1 MHNPSIVDI
10 TSSQKQPV
18 PQNKKVRSLLDEDDE
33 VPQQPVQQPQVSAPI
48 INTQSLNKG
57 DPFDILGLDIGTP
70 TTNVPPP
77 SKNGGDLLSG
87 FSFDTPSQPQ
97 PFFNHTQQVTQ
108 NNGGFD
114 ILGDSFLGGSTQP
127 NTQQV
132 QPTQSLGFDFL
143 GMGTSP
149 SPVNNN
155 STNFGVPSVQPVQP
169 VQKQDPNSFKFKAY
183 ETQHIEIWM
192 ECRKEANDETRISA
206 SFMNKTH
213 SYVEQLVF
221 QTAVMKYLKIAIQP
235 LTGTSLPPNSKGAV
249 TQIMTVSNSAIGQ
262 KPIVMKIKLS
272 YSFNG
277 QKLAFEEKVEG
288 FPLGF

>member
-1 MHNPSIVDI
+1 M
-10 TSSQKQPV
+10 
-18 PQNKKVRSLLDEDDE
+18 
-33 VPQQPVQQPQVSAPI
+33 QQPQISVPI
-48 INTQSLNKG
+48 INTQPLSKG

-70 TTNVPPP
+70 TTNVPPA
-77 SKNGGDLLSG
+77 KNGGDLLSG

-97 PFFNHTQQVTQ
+97 PQPFFTHTQQVVTQ

-114 ILGDSFLGGSTQP
+114 ILGDSFLGGGNTQP
-127 NTQQV
+127 NIQQV
-132 QPTQSLGFDFL
+132 QPSQSLGFDFL
-143 GMGTSP
+143 GMGTTSSP
-149 SPVNNN
+149 SPVINNN
-155 STNFGVPSVQPVQP
+155 NFGVSPIQPVQP

-192 ECRKEANDETRISA
+192 ECRKEPNDETRINA

-213 SYVEQLVF
+213 SYVEQLSF

-249 TQIMTVSNSAIGQ
+249 TQVMTVTNSAIGQ

>member
-33 VPQQPVQQPQVSAPI
+33 LPQQSVQQPQVSVPI
-48 INTQSLNKG
+48 INTQPLSKG

-70 TTNVPPP
+70 TNVPPP
-77 SKNGGDLLSG
+77 KNGGDLLSG

-97 PFFNHTQQVTQ
+97 PFFTHTPQVVTQ

-114 ILGDSFLGGSTQP
+114 ILGDSFLGGGNTQP
-127 NTQQV
+127 KTQNV

-143 GMGTSP
+143 GMGTS

-155 STNFGVPSVQPVQP
+155 NNNFGVSSVQPIQP

-192 ECRKEANDETRISA
+192 ECRKEPNDETRINA

-213 SYVEQLVF
+213 SYV
-221 QTAVMKYLKIAIQP
+221 
-235 LTGTSLPPNSKGAV
+235 
-249 TQIMTVSNSAIGQ
+249 
-262 KPIVMKIKLS
+262 
-272 YSFNG
+272 
-277 QKLAFEEKVEG
+277 
-288 FPLGF
+288 